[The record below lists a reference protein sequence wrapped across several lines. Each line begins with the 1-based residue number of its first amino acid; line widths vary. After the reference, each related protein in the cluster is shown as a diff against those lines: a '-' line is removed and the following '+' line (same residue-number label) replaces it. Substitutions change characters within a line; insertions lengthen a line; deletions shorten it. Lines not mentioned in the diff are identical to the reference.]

1 MERYRSSGYSTHG
14 HFRAELF
21 VISFALFLVA
31 FVVFPK
37 VKYAYSEIKMN
48 GAIESVNSYT
58 ESINNYYVS
67 QLLFDSNF
75 KLDGTYTVSNGNLII
90 DDQVYNIRMVGN
102 VPTDGYLDY
111 ENNILKDGCV
121 MVSGYEVVI
130 KSGEIVSTSKGS
142 CSKEIALGM

>member
-1 MERYRSSGYSTHG
+1 MERYRSGYSTHG

-37 VKYAYSEIKMN
+37 VRYAYSEIKMSS
-48 GAIESVNSYT
+48 AIESVNSYK

-67 QLLFDSNF
+67 QLLFNTDF
-75 KLDGTYTVSNGNLII
+75 KLDGTYTVSNGNLVM

-102 VPTDGYLDY
+102 VPTNGYLNY
-111 ENNILKDGCV
+111 ENNKLKDGCV
-121 MVSGYEVVI
+121 VVLGYEVVI
-130 KSGEIVSTSKGS
+130 SDGDVVSTSKGE
-142 CSKEIALGM
+142 CSHEIALGI